1 MPKTALSSISR
12 ALSRPLR
19 SNKLRLAPV
28 AVAAAATV
36 AVAGCT
42 PPAPPATGAV
52 LVAQRQAGKPYVWGA
67 TGPSSFDCSGLTQ
80 YSYAAV
86 GKFLPRTTDQQYA
99 ASIHLPRGSEQPG
112 DLIFFGS
119 PGAIY
124 HEGIYAGGGQIWHA
138 PKPGGQVELIRIW
151 DSGYLVGRV

>member
-1 MPKTALSSISR
+1 MPSTALSSLR
-12 ALSRPLR
+12 HALARPLR
-19 SNKLRLAPV
+19 SKKFRLAPV

-42 PPAPPATGAV
+42 PPAPSASGAV
-52 LVAQRQAGKPYVWGA
+52 LVASQQDGKPYVWGA
-67 TGPSSFDCSGLTQ
+67 TGPSAFDCSGLVQ

-86 GKFLPRTTDQQYA
+86 GRFLPRTTDQQYA
-99 ASIHLPRGSEQPG
+99 ASWHPAPGSERTG

-124 HEGIYAGGGQIWHA
+124 HEGIYAGNGMIWHA
-138 PKPGGQVELIRIW
+138 PKPGGRVELVRIW